1 MVGLFF
7 ESVCGTVSGT
17 ETTMIAGWRVTLFST
32 REEGLCACFSWSGLP
47 CAVVHLMYTLPW
59 SGWLCTRLYSFPLGL
74 LIQ

>member
-1 MVGLFF
+1 M
-7 ESVCGTVSGT
+7 
-17 ETTMIAGWRVTLFST
+17 LFST

-47 CAVVHLMYTLPW
+47 CAVVHLMDTLPW